1 MRRNEKFLTA
11 MAAAFMTTAAVS
23 FSSMAAVDTDFHR
36 FVVGTI
42 INGVPVSGMTT
53 ADAEAY
59 IEGYFNGGYTLEIE
73 DTEGVREAI
82 TDTSIGY
89 TVDVTGDLE
98 AILKEEN
105 DGGRVSGPGVEHRY
119 TVDAELKY
127 DEAALR
133 ALLENMAFVKN
144 ASPTSDAYITPYE
157 EGKAFSIVPEVQG
170 TEIDMDKLMA
180 AVKDALNSQTRL
192 LKVENLDCYKTIQ
205 VTADNADLN
214 QMCANLNR
222 YKDINITYVFG
233 DQQEILPGLEAVKWI
248 DGVSGSTVQ
257 VNQQKVA
264 EYVKYLADKYDTYGK
279 PHTFIS
285 TSGRQVSV
293 NGDYG
298 WQINQAEE
306 AVALTRMVQNG
317 TNQTREPAYS
327 RTAASRT
334 GNDFGTTYVEVDM
347 GLQHIYMYENGTLI
361 AEAPIVTGNVAKG
374 WTTPEGLYTL
384 YYKERDRVLR
394 GPKRADGTY
403 SYESPVSYWMPFNG
417 GIGLHDASWRG
428 KFGGEI
434 YKNNGSHGCINIP
447 PKTAAVI
454 YEHVYKGIPILCF
467 YCLLYTSPS
476 PRDS

>member
-11 MAAAFMTTAAVS
+11 MAAAFMTTAALS

-279 PHTFIS
+279 PHTFTS

-467 YCLLYTSPS
+467 Y
-476 PRDS
+476 

>member
-233 DQQEILPGLEAVKWI
+233 DQQEILPGLEAAKWI

-279 PHTFIS
+279 PHTFTS

-467 YCLLYTSPS
+467 Y
-476 PRDS
+476 

>member
-180 AVKDALNSQTRL
+180 AVKDALNSQTRF

-279 PHTFIS
+279 PHTFTS

-467 YCLLYTSPS
+467 Y
-476 PRDS
+476 

>member
-1 MRRNEKFLTA
+1 

-119 TVDAELKY
+119 TVDAVLKY

-279 PHTFIS
+279 PHTFTS

-454 YEHVYKGIPILCF
+454 FEHAYKGIPILCF
-467 YCLLYTSPS
+467 Y
-476 PRDS
+476 

>member
-73 DTEGVREAI
+73 DTEGVREVI

-467 YCLLYTSPS
+467 Y
-476 PRDS
+476 

>member
-180 AVKDALNSQTRL
+180 AVKEALNSQTRL
-192 LKVENLDCYKTIQ
+192 LKVENLDCYKTVQ
-205 VTADNADLN
+205 VTSDNADLN

-248 DGVSGSTVQ
+248 DGVSGSAIQ

-279 PHTFIS
+279 PHTFTS

-361 AEAPIVTGNVAKG
+361 AEAPIVTGNVSRG

-403 SYESPVSYWMPFNG
+403 SYESPVSYWMRFNG
-417 GIGLHDASWRG
+417 GIGLHDANWRG

-454 YEHVYKGIPILCF
+454 FEHAYKGIPILCF
-467 YCLLYTSPS
+467 Y
-476 PRDS
+476 

>member
-180 AVKDALNSQTRL
+180 AVKEALNSQTRL
-192 LKVENLDCYKTIQ
+192 LKVENLDCYKTVQ
-205 VTADNADLN
+205 VTSDNADLN

-248 DGVSGSTVQ
+248 DGVSGSAIQ

-279 PHTFIS
+279 PHTFTS

-361 AEAPIVTGNVAKG
+361 AEAPIVTGNVSRG

-417 GIGLHDASWRG
+417 GIGLHDANWRG

-454 YEHVYKGIPILCF
+454 FEHAYKGIPILCF
-467 YCLLYTSPS
+467 Y
-476 PRDS
+476 

>member
-279 PHTFIS
+279 PHTFTS

-361 AEAPIVTGNVAKG
+361 AEAPIVTGNVSRG

-467 YCLLYTSPS
+467 Y
-476 PRDS
+476 

>member
-119 TVDAELKY
+119 TLDAELKY

-133 ALLENMAFVKN
+133 ALLEKMAFVKN

-279 PHTFIS
+279 PHTFTS

-467 YCLLYTSPS
+467 Y
-476 PRDS
+476 

>member
-89 TVDVTGDLE
+89 TVDVTGNLE

-279 PHTFIS
+279 PHTFTS

-467 YCLLYTSPS
+467 Y
-476 PRDS
+476 

>member
-279 PHTFIS
+279 PHTFTS

-394 GPKRADGTY
+394 GPNRADGTY

-454 YEHVYKGIPILCF
+454 NEHVYKGIPILCF
-467 YCLLYTSPS
+467 Y
-476 PRDS
+476 

>member
-144 ASPTSDAYITPYE
+144 ASPTSDASITPYE

-279 PHTFIS
+279 PHTFTS

-467 YCLLYTSPS
+467 Y
-476 PRDS
+476 

>member
-157 EGKAFSIVPEVQG
+157 AGKAFSIVPEVQG

-180 AVKDALNSQTRL
+180 AVKDALKSQTRL

-279 PHTFIS
+279 PHTFTS

-467 YCLLYTSPS
+467 Y
-476 PRDS
+476 

>member
-279 PHTFIS
+279 PHTFTS

-334 GNDFGTTYVEVDM
+334 GNDFGTTYVDVDM

-467 YCLLYTSPS
+467 Y
-476 PRDS
+476 

>member
-1 MRRNEKFLTA
+1 MRRNEKLLVV

-23 FSSMAAVDTDFHR
+23 FQAMAAVDTDFHR

-73 DTEGVREAI
+73 DTEGVREVI

-89 TVDVTGDLE
+89 TMDVTGDLE

-119 TVDAELKY
+119 TVDAVLKY

-180 AVKDALNSQTRL
+180 AVKEALNSQTQL
-192 LKVENLDCYKTIQ
+192 LKVENLDCYKTVQI
-205 VTADNADLN
+205 TSDNADLN

-248 DGVSGSTVQ
+248 DGVSGSAIQ

-279 PHTFIS
+279 PHTFTS

-361 AEAPIVTGNVAKG
+361 AEAPIVTGNVSRG

-417 GIGLHDASWRG
+417 GIGLHDANWRG

-454 YEHVYKGIPILCF
+454 FEHAYKGIPILCF
-467 YCLLYTSPS
+467 Y
-476 PRDS
+476 

>member
-144 ASPTSDAYITPYE
+144 ASPTSDAYISPYE

-279 PHTFIS
+279 LHTFTS

-467 YCLLYTSPS
+467 Y
-476 PRDS
+476 

>member
-119 TVDAELKY
+119 TVDAVLKY
-127 DEAALR
+127 DEVALR

-279 PHTFIS
+279 PHTFTS

-317 TNQTREPAYS
+317 TNQTREPEYS

-417 GIGLHDASWRG
+417 GIGLHDANWRG

-454 YEHVYKGIPILCF
+454 FEHAYKGIPILCF
-467 YCLLYTSPS
+467 Y
-476 PRDS
+476 

>member
-1 MRRNEKFLTA
+1 MRRNEKLLA
-11 MAAAFMTTAAVS
+11 VMAAAFMTTAAVS
-23 FSSMAAVDTDFHR
+23 FQAMAAVDTDFHR

-73 DTEGVREAI
+73 DTEGVREVI

-279 PHTFIS
+279 PHTFTS

-317 TNQTREPAYS
+317 TNQTREPACS

-467 YCLLYTSPS
+467 Y
-476 PRDS
+476 

>member
-59 IEGYFNGGYTLEIE
+59 IEGYFNGGYTLGIE
-73 DTEGVREAI
+73 DTEGVRGAI

-279 PHTFIS
+279 PHTFTS

-467 YCLLYTSPS
+467 Y
-476 PRDS
+476 

>member
-1 MRRNEKFLTA
+1 MIQMRRNEKLLVV

-23 FSSMAAVDTDFHR
+23 FQAMAAVDTDFHR

-73 DTEGVREAI
+73 DTEGVREVI

-119 TVDAELKY
+119 TVDAVLKY

-180 AVKDALNSQTRL
+180 AVKEALNSQTQL
-192 LKVENLDCYKTIQ
+192 LKVENLDCYKTVQI
-205 VTADNADLN
+205 TSDNADLN

-248 DGVSGSTVQ
+248 DGVSGSAIQ

-279 PHTFIS
+279 PHTFTS

-361 AEAPIVTGNVAKG
+361 AEAPIVTGNVSRG

-417 GIGLHDASWRG
+417 GIGLHDANWRG

-454 YEHVYKGIPILCF
+454 FEHAYKGIPILCF
-467 YCLLYTSPS
+467 Y
-476 PRDS
+476 

>member
-1 MRRNEKFLTA
+1 MRRNEKLLVV

-23 FSSMAAVDTDFHR
+23 FQAMAAVDTDFHR

-73 DTEGVREAI
+73 DTEGVREVI

-119 TVDAELKY
+119 TVDAVLKY

-180 AVKDALNSQTRL
+180 AVKEALNSQTQL
-192 LKVENLDCYKTIQ
+192 LKVENLDCYKTVQI
-205 VTADNADLN
+205 TSDNADLN

-248 DGVSGSTVQ
+248 DGVSGSAIQ

-279 PHTFIS
+279 PHTFTS

-361 AEAPIVTGNVAKG
+361 AEAPIVTGNVSRD

-417 GIGLHDASWRG
+417 GIGLHDANWRG

-454 YEHVYKGIPILCF
+454 FEHAYKGIPILCF
-467 YCLLYTSPS
+467 Y
-476 PRDS
+476 

>member
-180 AVKDALNSQTRL
+180 AVKEALNSQTRL
-192 LKVENLDCYKTIQ
+192 LKVENLDCYKTVQ
-205 VTADNADLN
+205 VTSDNADLN

-279 PHTFIS
+279 PHTFTS

-417 GIGLHDASWRG
+417 GIGLHDANWRG

-454 YEHVYKGIPILCF
+454 FEHAYKGIPILCF
-467 YCLLYTSPS
+467 Y
-476 PRDS
+476 

>member
-248 DGVSGSTVQ
+248 DGVSRSTVQ

-279 PHTFIS
+279 PHTFTS

-467 YCLLYTSPS
+467 Y
-476 PRDS
+476 

>member
-264 EYVKYLADKYDTYGK
+264 EYVKYLADKYDTHGK
-279 PHTFIS
+279 PHTFTS

-298 WQINQAEE
+298 WQINQTEE

-467 YCLLYTSPS
+467 Y
-476 PRDS
+476 

>member
-1 MRRNEKFLTA
+1 MSRNEKFLTA

-279 PHTFIS
+279 PHTFTS

-467 YCLLYTSPS
+467 Y
-476 PRDS
+476 

>member
-59 IEGYFNGGYTLEIE
+59 IEGYFNGGYTMEIE

-279 PHTFIS
+279 PHTFTS

-467 YCLLYTSPS
+467 Y
-476 PRDS
+476 

>member
-1 MRRNEKFLTA
+1 

-23 FSSMAAVDTDFHR
+23 FQAMAAVDTDFHR

-73 DTEGVREAI
+73 DTEGVREVI

-119 TVDAELKY
+119 TVDAVLKY

-180 AVKDALNSQTRL
+180 AVKEALNSQTQL
-192 LKVENLDCYKTIQ
+192 LKVENLDCYKTVQI
-205 VTADNADLN
+205 TSDNADLN

-248 DGVSGSTVQ
+248 DGVSGSAIQ

-279 PHTFIS
+279 PHTFTS

-361 AEAPIVTGNVAKG
+361 AEAPIVTGNVSRG

-417 GIGLHDASWRG
+417 GIGLHDANWRG

-454 YEHVYKGIPILCF
+454 FEHAYKGIPILCF
-467 YCLLYTSPS
+467 Y
-476 PRDS
+476 

>member
-1 MRRNEKFLTA
+1 MRRNEKLLA
-11 MAAAFMTTAAVS
+11 AIAAAFMTTAAVS
-23 FSSMAAVDTDFHR
+23 FQAMAAVDTDFHR

-82 TDTSIGY
+82 TDMSIGY

-119 TVDAELKY
+119 TVDAVLKY

-170 TEIDMDKLMA
+170 TEIDIDKLMA
-180 AVKDALNSQTRL
+180 AVKEALNSQTRL
-192 LKVENLDCYKTIQ
+192 LKVENLDCYKTVQI
-205 VTADNADLN
+205 TSDNADLN

-279 PHTFIS
+279 PHTFTS

-361 AEAPIVTGNVAKG
+361 AEAPIVTGNVSRG

-417 GIGLHDASWRG
+417 GIGLHDANWRG

-454 YEHVYKGIPILCF
+454 FEHAYKGIPILCF
-467 YCLLYTSPS
+467 Y
-476 PRDS
+476 

>member
-157 EGKAFSIVPEVQG
+157 AGKAFSIVPEVQG

-205 VTADNADLN
+205 FTADNADLN

-279 PHTFIS
+279 PHTFTS

-467 YCLLYTSPS
+467 Y
-476 PRDS
+476 

>member
-222 YKDINITYVFG
+222 YKDINITYLFG

-279 PHTFIS
+279 PHTFTS

-467 YCLLYTSPS
+467 Y
-476 PRDS
+476 

>member
-1 MRRNEKFLTA
+1 MRRNEKLLVV

-23 FSSMAAVDTDFHR
+23 FQAMAAVDTDFH
-36 FVVGTI
+36 
-42 INGVPVSGMTT
+42 GVPVSGMTT

-73 DTEGVREAI
+73 DTEGVREVI

-119 TVDAELKY
+119 TVDAVLKY

-180 AVKDALNSQTRL
+180 AVKEALNSQTQL
-192 LKVENLDCYKTIQ
+192 LKVENLDCYKTVQI
-205 VTADNADLN
+205 TSDNADLN

-248 DGVSGSTVQ
+248 DGVSGSAIQ

-279 PHTFIS
+279 PHTFTS

-361 AEAPIVTGNVAKG
+361 AEAPIVTGNVSRG

-417 GIGLHDASWRG
+417 GIGLHDANWRG

-454 YEHVYKGIPILCF
+454 FEHAYKGIPILCF
-467 YCLLYTSPS
+467 Y
-476 PRDS
+476 

>member
-11 MAAAFMTTAAVS
+11 IAAAFMTTAAVS

-73 DTEGVREAI
+73 DTEGVREVI

-119 TVDAELKY
+119 TVDAVLKY

-180 AVKDALNSQTRL
+180 AVKEALNSQTQL
-192 LKVENLDCYKTIQ
+192 LKVENLDCYKTVQI
-205 VTADNADLN
+205 TSDNADLN

-248 DGVSGSTVQ
+248 DGVSGSAIQ

-279 PHTFIS
+279 PHTFTS

-454 YEHVYKGIPILCF
+454 FEHAYKGIPILCF
-467 YCLLYTSPS
+467 Y
-476 PRDS
+476 

>member
-73 DTEGVREAI
+73 DTEGVREVI

-119 TVDAELKY
+119 TVDAVLKY

-180 AVKDALNSQTRL
+180 AVKEALNSQTQL
-192 LKVENLDCYKTIQ
+192 LKVENLDCYKTVQI
-205 VTADNADLN
+205 TSDNADLN

-279 PHTFIS
+279 PHTFTS

-361 AEAPIVTGNVAKG
+361 AEAPIVTGNVSRG

-417 GIGLHDASWRG
+417 GIGLHDANWRG

-454 YEHVYKGIPILCF
+454 FEHAYKGIPILCF
-467 YCLLYTSPS
+467 Y
-476 PRDS
+476 

>member
-11 MAAAFMTTAAVS
+11 MAAFMTTAAVS

-279 PHTFIS
+279 PHTFTS

-467 YCLLYTSPS
+467 Y
-476 PRDS
+476 

>member
-119 TVDAELKY
+119 TVDAVLKY
-127 DEAALR
+127 DEVALR

-279 PHTFIS
+279 PHTFTS

-417 GIGLHDASWRG
+417 GIGLHDANWRG

-454 YEHVYKGIPILCF
+454 FEHAYKGIPILCF
-467 YCLLYTSPS
+467 Y
-476 PRDS
+476 

>member
-36 FVVGTI
+36 FVVRTI

-279 PHTFIS
+279 PHTFTS

-467 YCLLYTSPS
+467 Y
-476 PRDS
+476 

>member
-1 MRRNEKFLTA
+1 
-11 MAAAFMTTAAVS
+11 
-23 FSSMAAVDTDFHR
+23 
-36 FVVGTI
+36 
-42 INGVPVSGMTT
+42 
-53 ADAEAY
+53 
-59 IEGYFNGGYTLEIE
+59 
-73 DTEGVREAI
+73 
-82 TDTSIGY
+82 
-89 TVDVTGDLE
+89 
-98 AILKEEN
+98 
-105 DGGRVSGPGVEHRY
+105 
-119 TVDAELKY
+119 
-127 DEAALR
+127 
-133 ALLENMAFVKN
+133 
-144 ASPTSDAYITPYE
+144 
-157 EGKAFSIVPEVQG
+157 
-170 TEIDMDKLMA
+170 MDKLMA
-180 AVKDALNSQTRL
+180 AVKEALNSQTRL
-192 LKVENLDCYKTIQ
+192 LKVENLDCYKTVQ
-205 VTADNADLN
+205 VTSDNADLN

-248 DGVSGSTVQ
+248 DGVSGSAIQ

-279 PHTFIS
+279 PHTFTS

-361 AEAPIVTGNVAKG
+361 AEAPIVTGNVSRG

-417 GIGLHDASWRG
+417 GIGLHDANWRG

-454 YEHVYKGIPILCF
+454 FEHAYKGIPILCF
-467 YCLLYTSPS
+467 Y
-476 PRDS
+476 

>member
-205 VTADNADLN
+205 VTSDNADLN

-248 DGVSGSTVQ
+248 DGVSGPTVQ

-279 PHTFIS
+279 PHTFTS

-467 YCLLYTSPS
+467 Y
-476 PRDS
+476 